1 MALGFLPRGVATN
14 SFCPIYIFFL
24 YLAAGRE
31 TGRLADWQTGGRGK
45 WRMPHKCKLQFAVVC
60 CLVFAADKLV
70 ALKYEKNRNQMPKML
85 LGEVQR

>member
-1 MALGFLPRGVATN
+1 
-14 SFCPIYIFFL
+14 L